1 MAFFMKR
8 KFFMLFLITCNAVF
22 AQQIEIGPLFTKLSG
37 KASEPVLVYSRPE
50 TDKIVSW
57 NKYLFGLRLQYKP
70 ANGKQVL
77 LGLQVGYSPCSSIQ
91 TVRHSDFLSF
101 PDVEKKLSFFL
112 IEPSIYYTSKLVHTL
127 SLKLSGSVGM
137 FDARLVSVFYR
148 NLSPTASFIE
158 EKKSMKKITAG
169 VTTELLTQPLH
180 FLNMGLGVT
189 YRFLMPRYHII
200 RARDDFGKIYYAD
213 VTLNSLQPYVSISA
227 IF

>member
-1 MAFFMKR
+1 
-8 KFFMLFLITCNAVF
+8 MLFLFACNAVF

-50 TDKIVSW
+50 SEKTVSW
-57 NKYLFGLRLQYKP
+57 NKYLFGIRLQYKP
-70 ANGKQVL
+70 TDGKQL
-77 LGLQVGYSPCSSIQ
+77 SLGLQVGYSPCSSIQ

-112 IEPSIYYTSKLVHTL
+112 IEPSVYYTSELVHKL
-127 SLKLSGSVGM
+127 SLKLSGSVGI

-148 NLSPTASFIE
+148 NLSPTASYTE
-158 EKKSMKKITAG
+158 EKKSAKKIAAG
-169 VTTELLTQPLH
+169 VTTELSIRPLH
-180 FLNMGLGVT
+180 FMNMGLGVA

-200 RARDDFGKIYYAD
+200 RARDEFGKIYYAD
-213 VTLNSLQPYVSISA
+213 VTLNSLQPYASISA